1 MSSSLVQRPLGG
13 FEFGGNVDKYD
24 KKGAFCG
31 VKRAEECESSVL
43 HLRNK
48 RASAA
53 IDSSSWLLVMVKSPL
68 GLIGNSNIIFD
79 FKFSRGVAFFLL
91 TFS

>member
-13 FEFGGNVDKYD
+13 LEFGGNADKYD
-24 KKGAFCG
+24 INGAFCG
-31 VKRAEECESSVL
+31 VNRDIECESSVL

-53 IDSSSWLLVMVKSPL
+53 IDSSS
-68 GLIGNSNIIFD
+68 
-79 FKFSRGVAFFLL
+79 
-91 TFS
+91 